1 MKEFD
6 IIVQVISVLFNWQYK
21 TVGAFEI
28 DGGGYVGSKTTA
40 IRDRKKEEICAK
52 YNIKLIRIPNSAV
65 KDSESIIS
73 IFELTIGSIQNLG
86 EAFSQINLFED

>member
-28 DGGGYVGSKTTA
+28 DGGGYVGSKKMLLE
-40 IRDRKKEEICAK
+40 IEKKK
-52 YNIKLIRIPNSAV
+52 KFVLNII
-65 KDSESIIS
+65 
-73 IFELTIGSIQNLG
+73 
-86 EAFSQINLFED
+86 